1 MKDAWSELKGL
12 TLGVGLKIHGP
23 LVGQGHPKVQM
34 SPWPATPD

>member
-23 LVGQGHPKVQM
+23 LVGQGHPRVQM
-34 SPWPATPD
+34 SLWPATPD